1 MTAVN
6 VSKNTVLLRNI
17 CVSERR
23 RGSHAG
29 YAVSFVLMCA
39 AFCNICPSIF
49 LDDRPK
55 RFIGHWYEAKIK
67 RSSCCNVYFMLHGIQ
82 FPYFVLTFVRLEIF
96 SDLSNVRLEMFSDL
110 SNVTFF
116 ETAQKEAI
124 QQPFLNSDL
133 VLSFVEM
140 V

>member
-1 MTAVN
+1 
-6 VSKNTVLLRNI
+6 
-17 CVSERR
+17 
-23 RGSHAG
+23 
-29 YAVSFVLMCA
+29 
-39 AFCNICPSIF
+39 
-49 LDDRPK
+49 
-55 RFIGHWYEAKIK
+55 
-67 RSSCCNVYFMLHGIQ
+67 MLHGIQ